1 MFINIGF
8 GNVVSSEKIVAIVS
22 PAAAPV
28 KRMIQEARESG
39 LLVDASCG
47 RHTRSVITCD
57 SRQYHRTDP
66 NKGHYYLFHRIF
78 FSLFLAR
85 RQIIIPPDPLI

>member
-57 SRQYHRTDP
+57 SRHVILSALMPETIVHRLNTSDTSDTEKESELTD
-66 NKGHYYLFHRIF
+66 KEY
-78 FSLFLAR
+78 
-85 RQIIIPPDPLI
+85 